1 MTTPRKPIDPKNR
14 RKQGG
19 PSFTLP
25 RIRPKAQHFWVFGSA
40 AFFGFAA
47 LNATV
52 LQPGAHPAPL
62 FKSDQ
67 VLRPSAMSVRPG
79 PLADPNVR
87 ELQSRLQA
95 MGLYDGDLDGLMGR
109 RTLNAVYA
117 ALEGEAAEPV
127 AQTLRADRPSAGAG
141 AGDPLAALL
150 QSSKPRRISS
160 GSSSRSEPEI
170 AKDAIVRLVQ
180 ERLAERGFDPGPVDG
195 MMGRATREAL
205 GAFQAS
211 EGLPVSNG
219 TDTETLAA
227 LGLSSN
233 G

>member
-1 MTTPRKPIDPKNR
+1 MRTPRKPIRPTSR
-14 RKQGG
+14 RKEGG
-19 PSFTLP
+19 RSFALP
-25 RIRPKAQHFWVFGSA
+25 RIRPKAQHLWILGSA
-40 AFFGFAA
+40 ALVGFAA

-52 LQPGAHPAPL
+52 LQPGVHPAPL
-62 FKSDQ
+62 FKADQ
-67 VLRPSAMSVRPG
+67 VVRPSAMSVRPG

-95 MGLYDGDLDGLMGR
+95 MGLYGGDLDGLMGR

-117 ALEGEAAEPV
+117 ALEGDTSGTVVE
-127 AQTLRADRPSAGAG
+127 TRAVDGASTD

-150 QSSKPRRISS
+150 ESSKPRQIVAAAPSAPS
-160 GSSSRSEPEI
+160 VPKV

-205 GAFQAS
+205 GAFQAN

-219 TDTETLAA
+219 ADAGTLAA
-227 LGLSSN
+227 LGLSGN

>member
-1 MTTPRKPIDPKNR
+1 MRTPRKSAGTAKRKPTGGRATALPKFN
-14 RKQGG
+14 
-19 PSFTLP
+19 L
-25 RIRPKAQHFWVFGSA
+25 KAQHLWVLGSA
-40 AFFGFAA
+40 ALVGLAA

-62 FKSDQ
+62 FEGDDA
-67 VLRPSAMSVRPG
+67 VGPSAMSVRPG

-87 ELQSRLQA
+87 ELQSRLKA

-117 ALEGEAAEPV
+117 VLDGDTAEPV
-127 AQTLRADRPSAGAG
+127 AVSPTPAPRAAG
-141 AGDPLAALL
+141 GDALAALL
-150 QSSKPRRISS
+150 TS
-160 GSSSRSEPEI
+160 SEPRKVGDAVTTPTV

-195 MMGRATREAL
+195 VMGRATRSAL
-205 GAFQAS
+205 GGFQAS
-211 EGLPVSNG
+211 EGLAVSNAP
-219 TDTETLAA
+219 DEATLAA
-227 LGLSSN
+227 LGLS